1 VFCHGSIRVASQ
13 NTCKSCEHFT
23 LKAAFLP
30 NLIQNFKLEFTNS
43 FAPII
48 ILTTSA
54 ETNNVMAGSSFAE
67 IQQASDRCLCPKRCQ
82 KKPSHGDF
90 WRFTSINQWVFVNFK
105 ILSCLLDFIW
115 PPDFMKFDR
124 TFLTVVR
131 SLSIIFNYFMFLLC
145 GFKILSCYYI
155 CKIKLL
161 TQSARLESFY
171 GHDIYRNVF
180 PLT

>member
-1 VFCHGSIRVASQ
+1 MWTFYNKSRFSPKF
-13 NTCKSCEHFT
+13 NTELQARIHKQLCT
-23 LKAAFLP
+23 DY
-30 NLIQNFKLEFTNS
+30 NINN
-43 FAPII
+43 
-48 ILTTSA
+48 
-54 ETNNVMAGSSFAE
+54 NNVMAGSSFAE